1 MDQFGISGEMTEVTD
16 DDLFLIIEE
25 LKEIKKDLSSNLR
38 NIRFKYDKNK
48 DIELHESVIEMY
60 GLDFIE
66 KNGTYIT
73 FDMFSEMLDIVKLAS
88 ESKAD
93 QLLGRYII

>member
-1 MDQFGISGEMTEVTD
+1 MDQFGISEEMTEVTD

>member
-1 MDQFGISGEMTEVTD
+1 MDQFGISDEMTEVTN

-25 LKEIKKDLSSNLR
+25 LKEIKKDLYANLK
-38 NIRFKYDKNK
+38 NTRFKYDRTR
-48 DIELHESVIEMY
+48 DIELHESIIEMY
-60 GLDFIE
+60 GEDFVS
-66 KNGTYIT
+66 KNGTYVT
-73 FDMFSEMLDIVKLAS
+73 FDMFTQMLGVVKKAS

>member
-1 MDQFGISGEMTEVTD
+1 MDQFGISEEMTEVTD

-38 NIRFKYDKNK
+38 NIRFKYDKDR

>member
-1 MDQFGISGEMTEVTD
+1 MDQFGISEEMTEVTD

-38 NIRFKYDKNK
+38 NIRFKYDKDR

-66 KNGTYIT
+66 KNGAYIT

>member
-1 MDQFGISGEMTEVTD
+1 MDQFGISEEMAEVTD

-38 NIRFKYDKNK
+38 NIKFKYDRNK

-60 GLDFIE
+60 GLDFVE

-93 QLLGRYII
+93 QLLGKYII

>member
-1 MDQFGISGEMTEVTD
+1 MDQFGISEEMTEVTD

-66 KNGTYIT
+66 KNGAYIT